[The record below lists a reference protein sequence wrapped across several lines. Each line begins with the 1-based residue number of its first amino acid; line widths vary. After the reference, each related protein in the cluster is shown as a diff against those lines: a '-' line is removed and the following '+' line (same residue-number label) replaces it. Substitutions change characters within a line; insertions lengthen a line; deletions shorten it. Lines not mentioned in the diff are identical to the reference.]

1 MTLRRLKLTP
11 EKECATLSFLCHE
24 TVSINKIK
32 FQEAKALSGLREP
45 VERDLTVVHTSTL
58 TCHINHFSEEAAFIV
73 FLCMKRDIPTSP
85 ESVVSTKQNRL

>member
-1 MTLRRLKLTP
+1 M
-11 EKECATLSFLCHE
+11 
-24 TVSINKIK
+24 
-32 FQEAKALSGLREP
+32 SGLREP